1 MLHATPPTLPRHA
14 AAIVRLLSD
23 QHTTGRA
30 TWNVVVRKD
39 GTRYRMD
46 YAWRGSNEV
55 SIHVVDGDRE
65 LWAATKGSK
74 AQYVCSRTRPAKPT
88 CRQNPT
94 VSQVTPIFLAFS
106 WFFDP
111 TYLGKQF
118 AKASDKTVTR
128 QKQGG
133 FPVACVHES
142 ASSTCVTSFGAPATL
157 VTPQIKLVAT
167 SMAARPAAADFTKPK
182 TAPAKPS
189 GPASTPILGLY
200 A

>member
-1 MLHATPPTLPRHA
+1 MMHAAPAALPRHA

-23 QHTTGRA
+23 QNTSGRA

-39 GTRYRMD
+39 GTRYRLD
-46 YAWRGSNEV
+46 YAWRKSNEV
-55 SIHVVDGDRE
+55 SIHVVDGKRE

-74 AQYVCSRTRPAKPT
+74 AEYVCSRTAPAKT
-88 CRQNPT
+88 ASCQANPT

-118 AKASDKTVTR
+118 SKASDKTVTR
-128 QKQGG
+128 ATRSGL
-133 FPVACVHES
+133 PVACLHQAVSS
-142 ASSTCVTSFGAPATL
+142 ACVTSFGAPAVL
-157 VTPQIKLVAT
+157 VTPQVKLTAT
-167 SMAARPAAADFTKPK
+167 SMKATPSASDFAKPK
-182 TAPAKPS
+182 TTPAQSAPTAS
-189 GPASTPILGLY
+189 PALGLY